1 MRRTSAR
8 SVWRLLRNS
17 KWKISQSLEWTR
29 KWLATDCDDRWQIKL
44 WRKLRRNANCEHFK
58 EICKQKRNG
67 KKEKRLNSVCE
78 CISTAIKRTHCS
90 AHSQRFFRSS
100 GSILIRAAHPIFN
113 DKLSRSRKSTKLFE
127 YFFFFKLKSLKCIC
141 GFERKCWQCK
151 HSPLASLK
159 CNYSFFFAFVV
170 VASRCA
176 DAMCR
181 LCQNHT

>member
-1 MRRTSAR
+1 MNPQMIGNRLRWPMTNKIMKKIAEKCKLRT
-8 SVWRLLRNS
+8 LQRNLQTKK
-17 KWKISQSLEWTR
+17 KWKKR
-29 KWLATDCDDRWQIKL
+29 KTVEFR
-44 WRKLRRNANCEHFK
+44 LRMHFHRDK
-58 EICKQKRNG
+58 
-67 KKEKRLNSVCE
+67 
-78 CISTAIKRTHCS
+78 
-90 AHSQRFFRSS
+90 AHPLLGAFTTYFFRSS

-127 YFFFFKLKSLKCIC
+127 YFFFFKLKCIC